1 MGMYDK
7 QFGRN
12 SASLFICRVC
22 LSANVAL
29 LDVLFHFVA
38 KVKEKKMVKR
48 FEDLTLQDDFMFCK
62 VMQNP
67 DLCKRLI
74 EMILSD
80 TIGKITYISIQHN
93 INTYEQAKSVRFDVL
108 VQTED
113 GKFYDVEMQVSNEKN
128 IPKRM
133 RFYQAAIDI
142 SFLDKG
148 NFYNNLNDSFII
160 FICTFDAIGKNK
172 PIYTFENICLEDKN
186 TSLQDGTKKV
196 IINAEAFKDTENKEL
211 KEFLEYLKTGK
222 AKSEFTRRIEEM
234 IQTVKQNEQARQE
247 YRLMSTFEMDARY
260 KGFSEGL
267 KQKSI
272 ETAKLMKLKNFDTA
286 LIKEITG
293 LPESEIEKL

>member
-1 MGMYDK
+1 M
-7 QFGRN
+7 
-12 SASLFICRVC
+12 I
-22 LSANVAL
+22 
-29 LDVLFHFVA
+29 
-38 KVKEKKMVKR
+38 KK

-80 TIGKITYISIQHN
+80 TIGQISYISVQHN
-93 INTYEQAKSVRFDVL
+93 INAYEQAKSVRFDVL
-108 VQTED
+108 VQTEN

-160 FICTFDAIGKNK
+160 FICLFDVIDKNK
-172 PIYTFENICLEDKN
+172 PIYTFENICIENKN
-186 TSLQDGTKKV
+186 ISLQDGTKKI
-196 IINAEAFKDTENKEL
+196 IINADAFNNTKNKAL
-211 KEFLEYLKTGK
+211 KGFLEYLKTGK
-222 AKSEFTRRIEEM
+222 TKNEFTRRIEEM
-234 IQTVKQNEQARQE
+234 IQTIKQNEQARQE

-260 KGFSEGL
+260 KGFTEGTYNN
-267 KQKSI
+267 KK
-272 ETAKLMKLKNFDTA
+272 ETAKILKQLGDS
-286 LIKEITG
+286 IQKIMQVTG
-293 LPESEIEKL
+293 LPEEEIEKL